1 MDKSTNK
8 KNMFSTLEEYEA
20 KVSEKIADKVSL
32 FSKIMIDNDINHKL
46 LYVNEKLTGE
56 DEVIVDKN
64 TEDMIKEIKKSDIIL
79 NLIKNNIKLHNELKD
94 ERKIKRPKHYYYCK
108 ENGSNLAVSNFKNF
122 FNQNYISLTA
132 NKNIFFSKKGEVSLI
147 KDIFIKT
154 LKEQIKKKF
163 NIVFMDNENNKP
175 SSLEINVETTNNLQ
189 NGNKKYLNREEVKE
203 IISKS
208 IERLYPK
215 PKFRG
220 DIFDDQFY
228 VDKINEYNL
237 NGHLQKKLNIDDII
251 DDMKIERK
259 KPYDDNLKLKIKLSE
274 NVFKNYLNKKEKM
287 KNLRKIEKK
296 NKLQAQSDLLK
307 RGDLIFNDKNILIT
321 RSKFYL
327 RVDRNKMEDLR
338 LFGHAENN
346 ENDNKKNVNQNKDEN
361 NEEDNEENEEENEE
375 DNEEENE
382 DKNEENL
389 LYLYLI
395 FIKILFFILF

>member
-79 NLIKNNIKLHNELKD
+79 NLIKNNIKLHNELKE

-274 NVFKNYLNKKEKM
+274 NVFKNYLDKREKM
-287 KNLRKIEKK
+287 KQLRKIEKK

-382 DKNEENL
+382 DKNEENENEDNESI
-389 LYLYLI
+389 YKYY
-395 FIKILFFILF
+395 